1 MVYHIEGVEKG
12 GGGGG
17 EKDHELKGPE
27 EGGTCIPITI
37 FI

>member
-1 MVYHIEGVEKG
+1 MVYHIEDAEKV

-27 EGGTCIPITI
+27 EGGTCIPIAI